1 MVGNE
6 REYILERFVFY
17 DILNFEAVF
26 VNYKGIFLPFFK
38 SQTINYRNIK
48 IIKIIKN
55 NATRYA
61 DTNLTFMCFLRLD
74 GCVYDLSQPRTLQL

>member
-6 REYILERFVFY
+6 REYFLEKLVFY

-48 IIKIIKN
+48 IIKN
-55 NATRYA
+55 NCYEVCRYESYLHVFSE
-61 DTNLTFMCFLRLD
+61 TGWMC
-74 GCVYDLSQPRTLQL
+74 V